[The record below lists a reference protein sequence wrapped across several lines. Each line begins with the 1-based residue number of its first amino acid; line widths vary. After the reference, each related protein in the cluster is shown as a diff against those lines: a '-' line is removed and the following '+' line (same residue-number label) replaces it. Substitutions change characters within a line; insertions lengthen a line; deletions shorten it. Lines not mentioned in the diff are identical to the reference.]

1 MTNDTS
7 EVTSLLNDLIETCR
21 DGQEGFQQA
30 AEGVQDT
37 QLKSL
42 FMQYSQQRAQF
53 ASELQSQVRLM
64 GGNPENTGSVAGAAH
79 RGWINIKAA
88 VTGKDDDAII
98 SECERGEDVAKA
110 SYEKA
115 LQQTLPAD
123 VQAIV
128 TRQAAQVREA
138 HDRVRA
144 LEKAHHG

>member
-144 LEKAHHG
+144 LEKAHHA